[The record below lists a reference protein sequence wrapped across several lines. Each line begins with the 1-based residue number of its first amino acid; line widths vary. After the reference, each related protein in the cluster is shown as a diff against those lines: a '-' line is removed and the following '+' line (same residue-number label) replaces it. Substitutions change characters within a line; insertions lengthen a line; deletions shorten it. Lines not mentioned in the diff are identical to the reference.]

1 MSFYAK
7 SVSFWPNEW
16 IFKYSDKIMSCKL
29 WSKVTSVFLNINFC
43 AKMSILGKKNWISW
57 EMLIFSNNLLEVN
70 NLLENML
77 IFRKLW
83 LFVHVQIFI
92 RVFLLLENC
101 YFDSK
106 YDFIRWYF
114 GKSVIFLVKF
124 TFQVALFLFGK
135 KYHFMQKVLVFDQMS
150 EFLRTVIKSCRAKL
164 WSKVTSVFLNSNFC
178 AKMSIFGKKIEF
190 RQKCWFFQTSVHYY
204 WKWTSYWKT
213 CLFSENCDFLC
224 DCLYTSR
231 NCRILIKTSIFLRKC
246 LFVHVLIFIRVFLLL
261 ENCYF
266 DSKYDFIRWHFGQ
279 KYHFSNKIYISVG
292 INSLEKSS
300 FGKNEVW
307 FLK

>member
-1 MSFYAK
+1 MQKVLVFGQMSEFLSTVIK
-7 SVSFWPNEW
+7 SSRANFGVKWRVFFSTSIFVQKCQFW
-16 IFKYSDKIMSCKL
+16 
-29 WSKVTSVFLNINFC
+29 
-43 AKMSILGKKNWISW
+43 GKNWISW
-57 EMLIFSNNLLEVN
+57 EMLIFSNNCALLLKVN

-178 AKMSIFGKKIEF
+178 AKMSILGKKNWISWEM
-190 RQKCWFFQTSVHYY
+190 
-204 WKWTSYWKT
+204 
-213 CLFSENCDFLC
+213 
-224 DCLYTSR
+224 
-231 NCRILIKTSIFLRKC
+231 LI
-246 LFVHVLIFIRVFLLL
+246 
-261 ENCYF
+261 
-266 DSKYDFIRWHFGQ
+266 
-279 KYHFSNKIYISVG
+279 FSNKCALLLIFRKLWLFVWLSIYIKKLS
-292 INSLEKSS
+292 NSD
-300 FGKNEVW
+300 KN
-307 FLK
+307 FNFS